1 MPLQHAQCELLALH
15 FLSDLQD
22 VGVCGLD
29 QLTPS
34 TLTAHANGFSSY
46 CSTRK
51 RRLQEGEHTGGGLVR
66 ISITLRLRTCSSSTS
81 QDLSSIKSAR
91 GAQRPRRALLRSIS
105 LRPHHWTTQRS
116 VRIIA

>member
-29 QLTPS
+29 QLNPS

-51 RRLQEGEHTGGGLVR
+51 RRL
-66 ISITLRLRTCSSSTS
+66 
-81 QDLSSIKSAR
+81 
-91 GAQRPRRALLRSIS
+91 
-105 LRPHHWTTQRS
+105 
-116 VRIIA
+116 

>member
-29 QLTPS
+29 QLNPS
-34 TLTAHANGFSSY
+34 T
-46 CSTRK
+46 
-51 RRLQEGEHTGGGLVR
+51 GGLVR
-66 ISITLRLRTCSSSTS
+66 ISITLRLRTCSSSSS